1 VKCARKC
8 YLRDARAATKNLVK
22 FIADIMGKNTLH
34 LLLTSFDEA
43 DELGPY
49 FWTLLRLLTDE
60 VDDIDA
66 WYVFMATKSD
76 VSMLDRVSEKRTS
89 FALPNE

>member
-1 VKCARKC
+1 MHV
-8 YLRDARAATKNLVK
+8 
-22 FIADIMGKNTLH
+22 MGKNTLH

-43 DELGPY
+43 NELGPY

-60 VDDIDA
+60 VDYMDA

-76 VSMLDRVSEKRTS
+76 VSMLDRVSEKSTS
-89 FALPNE
+89 FALLNE

>member
-1 VKCARKC
+1 
-8 YLRDARAATKNLVK
+8 
-22 FIADIMGKNTLH
+22 MGKNTLH

-60 VDDIDA
+60 VDHIDA
-66 WYVFMATKSD
+66 WYVFMATKSV
-76 VSMLDRVSEKRTS
+76 VSMFHPVTEKSTS
-89 FALPNE
+89 FALHNE